1 MTHQASGTFKN
12 TGWEENTYAGV
23 DEQRKLTDV
32 SATFAYSGDITG
44 ESVLKYLMSYNSDG
58 SCDYFGLERVSGKI
72 GDRAGSFTLHQQGR
86 WTGTSLSCDL
96 KIIDGSGDGDLTG
109 ITGQGRYTW
118 DMNAEAGNFTIDYD
132 IAEV

>member
-12 TGWEENTYAGV
+12 TDWEENTYAGV

-86 WTGTSLSCDL
+86 WTGTSL
-96 KIIDGSGDGDLTG
+96 TA
-109 ITGQGRYTW
+109 ITCQGRYTW